1 MFQQML
7 DEYDAVLKMHCEREK
22 QCIPAAS
29 VFIHAQ
35 CVEMIPHV
43 AYTTRLSQHEQYCHK
58 RCWHLPFQA
67 NRQLIA
73 TVIWA

>member
-29 VFIHAQ
+29 VCIHA
-35 CVEMIPHV
+35 EFV
-43 AYTTRLSQHEQYCHK
+43 AVCCDDSS
-58 RCWHLPFQA
+58 RCLYYKAVTAQA
-67 NRQLIA
+67 
-73 TVIWA
+73 V